1 MGYTMNIPHIPTGHE
16 LVKRYHYYDTGPG
29 GTAGLDE
36 DRDGQFVRLDDV
48 KEHLVEWLKG
58 ELAKAGPSSGEFGY
72 KHGYELA
79 LRGMLHHIE
88 VIL

>member
-1 MGYTMNIPHIPTGHE
+1 MNIPHTPTGHE
-16 LVKRYHYYDTGPG
+16 VVKRYWYSEGGPG
-29 GTAGLDE
+29 GQSWLDE
-36 DRDGQFVRLDDV
+36 DPDGQYVRIDDV
-48 KEHLVEWLKG
+48 KEHLIEWLKSK
-58 ELAKAGPSSGEFGY
+58 LAKAGPAVGEFGY